1 MTESPIRQP
10 GSSAMN
16 RVRGILARTV
26 PVAAWIA
33 MILVALN
40 LHQRRSPGGAVVG
53 YAEYNPVTLSYLQS
67 GAVRGLHVS
76 LHEHVRP
83 GQVVVT
89 MDDSQERS
97 RLSTIE
103 KDIERLAAEVEA
115 ERGRLQFA
123 RADDRRNDDGLER
136 RFLVD
141 RETFHVEYLATL
153 VGDARDRIRLRGGL
167 VEYEIIKG
175 LYERGDAE
183 FREFNDQ
190 QTEVDALA
198 AKIEENKALL
208 QRQKL
213 AFNDADQRWFRY
225 RDSRTGPVE
234 FDVVLT
240 PLRLA
245 VEVRQRELNELVYQ
259 IDAHVLRAPIDGQV
273 SKLFAHAGDRVQA
286 GSPLLRI
293 SPTATD
299 RAILYLPEYRA
310 GLASV
315 GMPVNVRRLASL
327 GGSRTLLAGRIESLA
342 PGIDEVPLR
351 YRLAADRPEWGRAA
365 VVTLD
370 DGVKL
375 MPGEAVSVSFL
386 P

>member
-1 MTESPIRQP
+1 
-10 GSSAMN
+10 MN

-33 MILVALN
+33 MILVAIN

-89 MDDSQERS
+89 MDDSMERS
-97 RLSTIE
+97 RLSTIQ
-103 KDIERLAAEVEA
+103 KDIERLAAEVGA

-208 QRQKL
+208 QRQQL
-213 AFNDADQRWFRY
+213 AFDDADQRWFRY

-299 RAILYLPEYRA
+299 RAILYLPEHQA
-310 GLASV
+310 GLAAV
-315 GMPVNVRRLASL
+315 GMPVSVRRLASI
-327 GGSRTLLAGRIESLA
+327 GGSRILLAGRITSLA
-342 PGIDEVPLR
+342 PAIDEVPLR
-351 YRLAADRPEWGRAA
+351 YRLAPDRPEWGRAA
-365 VVTLD
+365 VVALD
-370 DGVKL
+370 DGVLL
-375 MPGEAVSVSFL
+375 MPGEAISVSFL